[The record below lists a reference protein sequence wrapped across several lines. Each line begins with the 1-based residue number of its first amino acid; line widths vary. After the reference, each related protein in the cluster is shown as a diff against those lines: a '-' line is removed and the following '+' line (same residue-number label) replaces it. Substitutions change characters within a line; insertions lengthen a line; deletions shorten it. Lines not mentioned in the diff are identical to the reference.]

1 MKKETFLFDLDGVI
15 FDTEG
20 QYTEFWN
27 GIGRDWLGDP
37 DLAEKL
43 KGETI
48 AQSLLRCF
56 PDDALKREQVRKLLY
71 DFESQMKFEYVPGAY
86 EFLKH
91 LKDNGFSTA
100 IVTSSN
106 RDKMAQ
112 VYKSRPEVPEMVCKV
127 LTGDDFPRSK
137 PFPDCYLL
145 GMKTFGAIPEN
156 TYIFEDSF
164 NGLKSARGAGGH
176 VIGLATTNPREA
188 VAPYS
193 DIVIDDF
200 RGIMEAL
207 KTGFG
212 LQSLAAETQP
222 YP

>member
-212 LQSLAAETQP
+212 LPSLTAETQP